1 MTTEQY
7 IDGFLLPVPRAQLED
22 YRAVAS
28 QCAPIWKEHGAIEY
42 VETVLDDSGCAEMRP
57 FPVAADAKEDEVVV
71 FSWVVYPSKAVRD
84 EANAKIMT
92 DPRLAEFG
100 EKCQEI
106 FDCQRMSFSGFRPLV
121 VL

>member
-1 MTTEQY
+1 MNTESY
-7 IDGFLLPVPRAQLED
+7 IDGFLLPVPRAHLDE

-28 QCAPIWKEHGAIEY
+28 QCAPIWKEYGALNYI
-42 VETVLDDSGCAEMRP
+42 ETVIDDATCTEMRP
-57 FPVAADAKEDEVVV
+57 FTTAADAKEDEVVI

-84 EANAKIMT
+84 EANAKIMS

-106 FDCQRMSFSGFRPLV
+106 FDCKRMSFAGFRPIVIL
-121 VL
+121 